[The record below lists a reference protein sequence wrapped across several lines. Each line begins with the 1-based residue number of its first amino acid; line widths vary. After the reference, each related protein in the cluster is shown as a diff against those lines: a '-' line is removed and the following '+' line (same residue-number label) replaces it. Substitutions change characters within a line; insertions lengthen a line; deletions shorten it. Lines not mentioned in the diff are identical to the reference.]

1 MTELERNKKLDQVV
15 NSYGSKNK
23 NSTYKINSKKM
34 PKLQKAPIS
43 SRINNTGIS
52 GSENAGDFRITHG
65 PGEFNNEAAAS
76 SFDDIAGDQYQQL
89 IDAQKAQLEAAYN
102 KQVGDYNSQ
111 RQQSESDYRS
121 LMNQAAAANAMQE
134 RARRES
140 MANMGLSSAGGTS
153 RTHAQMANNNLSNQL
168 GSIKLQQREYN
179 EEVDT
184 ALADLASQYNAD
196 SQNVSASIGAQR
208 LNDQLAYEQWKS
220 GHELQSDQFE
230 WSMENAKLNQLIDLL
245 RSKKISKKQFET
257 LSGIKL

>member
-1 MTELERNKKLDQVV
+1 MTELERNMKLDEFV
-15 NSYGSKNK
+15 NSYGSNNK
-23 NSTYKINSKKM
+23 KSTYKINSKKI

-43 SRINNTGIS
+43 SRINYTDLNS
-52 GSENAGDFRITHG
+52 AENIGALKVANGAN
-65 PGEFNNEAAAS
+65 ESNNAAIAS

-102 KQVGDYNSQ
+102 KQAGDYNSQ

-121 LMNQAAAANAMQE
+121 LINQATTANAMQE

-140 MANMGLSSAGGTS
+140 MANMGLSGAGGTS
-153 RTHAQMANNNLSNQL
+153 RTHEQMASNNLTNQL
-168 GSIKLQQREYN
+168 GNINLQQKEYN
-179 EEVDT
+179 EEVDR
-184 ALADLASQYNAD
+184 ALADLAGQYNAD
-196 SQNVSASIGAQR
+196 SQNVSASIGAHR

-220 GHELQSDQFE
+220 GHELQSNQFE